1 MNPPGLIPFGVSV
14 LERACMN
21 PPGLIPFGVSV
32 LERRYSNIDFFE
44 SIRLQVESRFTRRA
58 FKVNQINRFCMQ
70 YGF

>member
-32 LERRYSNIDFFE
+32 LERRYNDK
-44 SIRLQVESRFTRRA
+44 RA
-58 FKVNQINRFCMQ
+58 CWKKIQKLINVHALLL
-70 YGF
+70 G